1 MVKLT
6 ERDIALIAGAAGIT
20 DFLTEGRLSAPAAKA
35 FKKVFARGAVRT
47 PGTVAGVARGL
58 ATGIKFV
65 AVRHPVATAGAIAYV
80 AYKNREE
87 IGDLVEQGYEVIQP
101 AVAEAQARAKGII
114 GQAAE
119 LTQPLGMPGIQ
130 PPGFLDPIRERIT
143 GIKTPRRKS
152 PFNKAVG
159 AGMKAVKASTSFGK
173 KGVINSPRKA
183 FTMVTRVASMAT
195 KKRKAPKKGIRRKV
209 WTAVRRFI
217 R

>member
-6 ERDIALIAGAAGIT
+6 EKDIAIIVGSAGAVDWLA
-20 DFLTEGRLSAPAAKA
+20 EGRFSAPLARA
-35 FKKVFARGAVRT
+35 FKKHFARGAVRAPRT
-47 PGTVAGVARGL
+47 AAVLARGL
-58 ATGIKFV
+58 ATGVRYV
-65 AVRHPVATAGAIAYV
+65 AVSHPILTAGAVAIV
-80 AYKNREE
+80 AYQNREE
-87 IGDLVEQGYEVIQP
+87 IADLVEQGYEVMEP
-101 AVAEAQARAKGII
+101 AVAEAKARARPVLE
-114 GQAAE
+114 QAAQQ
-119 LTQPLGMPGIQ
+119 TQPLGLPGI
-130 PPGFLDPIRERIT
+130 PPPRFLDPIRERIT
-143 GIKTPRRKS
+143 GVKRRKS
-152 PFNKAVG
+152 VFNKAVG

>member
-6 ERDIALIAGAAGIT
+6 QKDIAIIAGAAGAV
-20 DFLTEGRLSAPAAKA
+20 DFLTEGRLSAPVARA
-35 FKKVFARGAVRT
+35 FKKAFARGAVRA
-47 PGTVAGVARGL
+47 PGTAVGVARGL

-87 IGDLVEQGYEVIQP
+87 IGDLVEQGYEIVQP
-101 AVAEAQARAKGII
+101 AVSEARARARPILE
-114 GQAAE
+114 QAAQ
-119 LTQPLGMPGIQ
+119 LTEQLGPPGIQ
-130 PPGFLDPIRERIT
+130 SPRILDPLRERL
-143 GIKTPRRKS
+143 GVGKAPRRKS

-209 WTAVRRFI
+209 WTAVRKFI